1 MRRLSI
7 FITGSKCG
15 GAWEGGRGV
24 KSAYLVSSS
33 AEGPTE
39 SFPFAGLLRYL
50 NFPKATISFGA
61 QLFLGADWQQRQT
74 AWKDYINANAS
85 LLCLY

>member
-1 MRRLSI
+1 MQRLNI
-7 FITGSKCG
+7 FITDSRRGS
-15 GAWEGGRGV
+15 V
-24 KSAYLVSSS
+24 YSAYLVNSS
-33 AEGPTE
+33 AESPTKP
-39 SFPFAGLLRYL
+39 FPSTGLLCYL

-74 AWKDYINANAS
+74 AWKNYINANAS